1 MESDTVKY
9 PNAQKGISKIY
20 LSELLNMLADIAIG
34 IVLVILVMHYQS
46 ATQDIRMEGAAVLL
60 LVCSVAATVLNFI
73 SLIMMVIGTVQTA
86 KDQLSFRP
94 VMILT
99 LVNIA
104 VATATAFFPV
114 DTYLS
119 NFGTVAGQLI
129 SLICSLLIILG
140 ISRMATQLQNTAVN
154 AKCAGTLKIVLG
166 IGAVALL
173 VRLFNIFMVSTAAQG
188 VNISLA
194 VFSLVLNV
202 LQYIFYL
209 PLLSSAKKMLA

>member
-1 MESDTVKY
+1 MKY

-20 LSELLNMLADIAIG
+20 LSELLNLLADIAIG

-46 ATQDIRMEGAAVLL
+46 ATQDIRMGGAAVLL
-60 LVCSVAATVLNFI
+60 LVCSAAGTILNFI

-86 KDQLSFRP
+86 KDQLLFRP

-154 AKCAGTLKIVLG
+154 AKCAGMLKIVLG